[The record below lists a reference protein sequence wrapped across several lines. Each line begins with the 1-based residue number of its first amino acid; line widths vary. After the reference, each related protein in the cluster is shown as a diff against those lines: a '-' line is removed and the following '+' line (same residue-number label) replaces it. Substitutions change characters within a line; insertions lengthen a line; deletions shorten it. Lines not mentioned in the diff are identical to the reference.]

1 MSIFAR
7 SPFIVEISETGQEGS
22 KVELFLWN
30 GTGAAPANP
39 SYTLSKLIP
48 ATNNVNTYYNI
59 SPYIREFISFDTRF
73 EIYNTYPAATNEQW
87 CNVIYK
93 RYKTTEGLKEFVA
106 DPTVASQEPQ
116 YELIGALKLIEEAL
130 NKVNQ
135 PQPQP
140 APFYPISPNLN
151 PPYIPSIGVPNT
163 SPDWT
168 YRPEYQ
174 PYYTV
179 TCTTNTTQQK

>member
-93 RYKTTEGLKEFVA
+93 RYKLDGGVYTSKHHFARHQKSKSCISKIPNNT
-106 DPTVASQEPQ
+106 DIPTDNH
-116 YELIGALKLIEEAL
+116 I
-130 NKVNQ
+130 
-135 PQPQP
+135 
-140 APFYPISPNLN
+140 
-151 PPYIPSIGVPNT
+151 
-163 SPDWT
+163 
-168 YRPEYQ
+168 
-174 PYYTV
+174 
-179 TCTTNTTQQK
+179 